1 MKKLLITAALAIAA
15 AQLHGC
21 VAVPAIALV
30 NSIHKSGTANYEV
43 SGSEKTFPGAFRS
56 AVQKAGG
63 MVMSAGAEYGQGVFT
78 NEQVKVEYQK
88 LEAGGF
94 RLVTSSVN
102 GVARTYDFGDAISV
116 KAESV
121 ANSLIAAG
129 YTIKSSN
136 RQRGI

>member
-1 MKKLLITAALAIAA
+1 MKKLLITAALTIAV
-15 AQLHGC
+15 AQMQGC

-30 NSIHKSGTANYEV
+30 NSIHKSGTATYEV
-43 SGSEKTFPGAFRS
+43 SGNEKAFPGAFRS

-63 MVMSAGAEYGQGVFT
+63 MVSSAGAEYGQGVFA

-94 RLVTSSVN
+94 RLVTSSAN

-116 KAESV
+116 KAEFV
-121 ANSLIAAG
+121 ANSLAAAG
-129 YTIKSSN
+129 YTIKSSS